1 MTPVD
6 GNAGARHGLPERITL
21 MRRWTAAGAAA
32 LIGVALAHPATGQT
46 TSLAGVIDFH
56 VHSGP
61 DSRPRSVGDLEI
73 ARIAKRAG
81 MRGLVIKNH
90 FTMTADRAW
99 LAMQEVPGIE
109 IFGGVALNHAVGGLN
124 AEAVRQLVAFSGG
137 RGKVVWLPTFDAEF
151 WMTRAGD
158 LGAFVPVMRGG
169 EMEPAL
175 GEIFDL
181 IAEHDLVLAMGH
193 SSPEEVLAL
202 IPEARARG
210 VEQILVT
217 HGLGQSPTAEQL
229 QAMADHDVVIELVWL
244 AVMNGQFSYADYA
257 EAIRT
262 YGARHFLL
270 SSDLGQAGNPL
281 HPDGLNAL
289 MDGLRG
295 EGISDADIDVMI
307 RDNPARLLGLEP

>member
-1 MTPVD
+1 MTWWK
-6 GNAGARHGLPERITL
+6 T
-21 MRRWTAAGAAA
+21 AGAAA
-32 LIGVALAHPATGQT
+32 WIGVVLAQPTAGQT

-61 DSRPRSVGDLEI
+61 DSRPRSVSDLEI

-81 MRGLVIKNH
+81 MRGLVLKNH

-99 LAMQEVPGIE
+99 LAMQEVPGLE
-109 IFGGVALNHAVGGLN
+109 IFGGVALNRSVGGLN
-124 AEAVRQLVAFSGG
+124 AEAVRQLAAFSGG

-158 LGAFVPVMRGG
+158 PGPFVPVMRGG
-169 EMEPAL
+169 AMDPAL

-181 IAEHDLVLAMGH
+181 VAEHDLVLALGH

-202 IPEARARG
+202 IPEARRRG
-210 VEQILVT
+210 VEHILVT
-217 HGLGQSPTAEQL
+217 HGLGQQPTPDQL
-229 QAMADHDVVIELVWL
+229 RAMADLDVVIELVWL
-244 AVMNGQFSYADYA
+244 AVLNGEFTYADYA
-257 EAIRT
+257 DAIREH
-262 YGARHFLL
+262 GARRFLL

-289 MDGLRG
+289 IDGLRG
-295 EGISDADIDVMI
+295 EGIGDADIDVMI
-307 RDNPARLLGLEP
+307 RENPARLLGLEP